1 MCYIIIFLFFK
12 KELIILKK
20 IKKKLKIFGVAL
32 PFGGHPQLR
41 AFRHKKTVV
50 GGREAETYGFD
61 FPKHWASVVYKKNE
75 KLVLHLQP
83 LRTSFKGN
91 GKTCEKVLL
100 KRQETRCPGPYMTMN
115 SEILLLS
122 VFIA

>member
-1 MCYIIIFLFFK
+1 M
-12 KELIILKK
+12 
-20 IKKKLKIFGVAL
+20 AL

-50 GGREAETYGFD
+50 GGREAKTYGSNL
-61 FPKHWASVVYKKNE
+61 PKCWARAVYKKNE

-91 GKTCEKVLL
+91 GKTCGKSTS
-100 KRQETRCPGPYMTMN
+100 QESKGLVSGAIYDYELRNTPVKGYRLPTDK
-115 SEILLLS
+115 LS
-122 VFIA
+122 VNWFLTDYRPIRNYTESYRSYR